1 MSDADA
7 ETNDLFEHIHQ
18 LEKQVAFLVV
28 VWNKRDENYPTLA
41 RAVLN
46 DVRDSI
52 RSARKIGKVSVRDE
66 VIGDLNRMA
75 SVISFLDKHHLLLDT
90 WSGHTSSYGQKVRS
104 IFPGGLPGHGRRS

>member
-7 ETNDLFEHIHQ
+7 GATDLFEHIHQ
-18 LEKQVAFLVV
+18 LEKQVEFSIV

-41 RAVLN
+41 RAVLD
-46 DVRDSI
+46 DVRASI
-52 RSARKIGKVSVRDE
+52 RSARKIGEVRLRDE
-66 VIGDLNRMA
+66 IISDLNRMA

-104 IFPGGLPGHGRRS
+104 IFPGGLPGQGRRS